1 MSNDDDSCR
10 GAGVAEGAKDA
21 AQTGW
26 ELVEGGADLAYRC
39 AKNIMACSDN
49 IVLALSPVIMIG
61 AAVAFGSA
69 AVLACATHPLA
80 CAIAV
85 PVLGGSAV
93 GSGYVAWELMNRLW
107 FGDGDPYQPLGLSGP
122 LGRLEFSYSGF
133 LRSGSMGGDRFD
145 C

>member
-1 MSNDDDSCR
+1 M
-10 GAGVAEGAKDA
+10 
-21 AQTGW
+21 
-26 ELVEGGADLAYRC
+26 
-39 AKNIMACSDN
+39 
-49 IVLALSPVIMIG
+49 LALSPVIMIG